1 MITLRAFRAV
11 DDYDTC
17 EKFMLGHRAVLEN
30 IGVSKLS
37 SAKDEW
43 MVSPAVFVIIV
54 ESEDRSKVYGGAR
67 VHVVDGKLQLPIE
80 EATGYLDDRIYG
92 IVKEHAVTGTGE
104 ICGLWNS
111 REVAGMGI
119 GSVFLTRA
127 CVIISS
133 QICLQSLFALC
144 APYTIKM
151 AQSVGYHIIDH
162 IGKNGT
168 FYYPKLDL
176 VATAMILDDVKTL
189 KLADEEEREKIMS
202 LRTNLQQVRK
212 ELLRGKEIELDFHLE
227 IANLDAW
234 YASGIIKNLIKDA

>member
-1 MITLRAFRAV
+1 MITLRAFRAI
-11 DDYDTC
+11 DDFETC
-17 EKFMLGHRAVLEN
+17 QKFMLGHRSVLEN
-30 IGVSKLS
+30 IGINKLS

-43 MVSPAVFVIIV
+43 MLSPGVFVIIV
-54 ESEDRSKVYGGAR
+54 ESEDRTKVYGGAR
-67 VHVVDGKLQLPIE
+67 VHVADGVLQLPIE
-80 EATGYLDDRIYG
+80 EATGYLDAKIYD
-92 IVKEHAVTGTGE
+92 IVREYSANGTGE

-151 AQSVGYHIIDH
+151 AETVGYHKLDI

-176 VATAMILDDVKTL
+176 VATAMLLSDVRVL
-189 KLADEEEREKIMS
+189 SLADPNERDKIMS
-202 LRTNLQQVRK
+202 LRENPNQMRTEILRDK
-212 ELLRGKEIELDFHLE
+212 ELELNFHLE
-227 IANLDAW
+227 IPNLDRW
-234 YASGIIKNLIKDA
+234 YSSGIIKNLVKDA